1 MEYNNF
7 LIYNTKLKS
16 NTTSYNC
23 VIMNSVAEMSPNLLL
38 SLSSVS
44 SKKFLSY
51 LVSFLVSS
59 VKLMKNY
66 KKQKEKKKEK
76 EIETDIEKLTTVLVL
91 KSILRYKDTDDCI
104 LLH

>member
-1 MEYNNF
+1 
-7 LIYNTKLKS
+7 
-16 NTTSYNC
+16 
-23 VIMNSVAEMSPNLLL
+23 
-38 SLSSVS
+38 
-44 SKKFLSY
+44 
-51 LVSFLVSS
+51 
-59 VKLMKNY
+59 MKNY